1 MTEQLSDINLY
12 DLDQYERAL
21 PLEQLRALRTQ
32 APVFKHDD
40 PEQPDGFWALTRH
53 ADVEFVSRNSEVFS
67 SSEKSALIGEFPQES
82 LEQLRLLMLNQDPPQ
97 HTRTRSLVNRGFTPR
112 MIGQLEQRIAGV
124 CDQIVEHAVA
134 QGEGDFVTLCAAE
147 LPLIVIAELMGVPQE
162 DRHKVFDWSNRMVGA
177 NDPEY
182 GVTPEEAHSASVEMF
197 MYANALAEEKR
208 KAPKDDIVTRL
219 LTEDEQGEILSEL
232 EFDSFFM
239 LLAVAG
245 NETTRNAITGGMH
258 ALIENPAQWEKL
270 KNDSSLLP
278 SAADEIV
285 RYVSPVMHFRRQAT
299 RDIEVGGVQ
308 IKKGDKVVI
317 YYTSANR
324 DEAVFENPDV
334 FDITRDPNPHLGFGG
349 GGPHFC
355 LRRHLAKL
363 EIEQLFRALIERVDR
378 VELVSPPRRLRSNF
392 INGIKEMQVRFIPK
406 GASACSSSASGKSSR
421 KTPTASASSTSST
434 ASTPSPTSPQRRTG

>member
-1 MTEQLSDINLY
+1 MTDQLSDIDLY
-12 DLDQYERAL
+12 DMDQYERDL
-21 PLEQLRALRTQ
+21 PLDALKRLRHE
-32 APVFKHDD
+32 APVFKHPD
-40 PEQPDGFWALTRH
+40 PEKPDGYWALTSYK
-53 ADVEFVSRNSEVFS
+53 DVEFVSRNADIFS
-67 SSEKSALIGEFPQES
+67 SWEGSALISEFPREQ

-112 MIGQLEQRIAGV
+112 MIGQLEERIYKV
-124 CDQIVEHAVA
+124 CCEIIDNAVR

-147 LPLIVIAELMGVPQE
+147 LPLILIADLMGVPQE

-182 GVTPEEAHSASVEMF
+182 GVTPAEANAASVEMF
-197 MYANALAEEKR
+197 MYANDLAEKKR
-208 KAPKDDIVTRL
+208 QEPKEDIVTKL
-219 LTEDEQGEILSEL
+219 LQPDEEGDVLSEL

-245 NETTRNAITGGMH
+245 NETTRNAITGGMY
-258 ALIENPAQWEKL
+258 ALINNPEQWDKL
-270 KNDSSLLP
+270 KNDPSLLP
-278 SAADEIV
+278 TAADEIV

-299 RDIEVGGVQ
+299 RDIEVGGQ
-308 IKKGDKVVI
+308 LIKEGEKVVI

-324 DEAVFENPDV
+324 DESVFDDPDT

-355 LRRHLAKL
+355 LGRHLAKL
-363 EIEQLFRALIERVDR
+363 EIEELFRALIERVDR

-392 INGIKEMQVRFIPK
+392 INGIKEMQVRFIPTN
-406 GASACSSSASGKSSR
+406 SR
-421 KTPTASASSTSST
+421 AALTNSRG
-434 ASTPSPTSPQRRTG
+434 PQ

>member
-1 MTEQLSDINLY
+1 MTEQLSSINLY
-12 DLDQYERAL
+12 DLDQYEREL
-21 PLEQLRALRTQ
+21 PLDQLKRLRNE

-40 PEQPDGFWALTRH
+40 PENPDGYWALTRH
-53 ADVEFVSRNSEVFS
+53 ADVEFVSRNAEIFS
-67 SSEKSALIGEFPQES
+67 SYEKSALISEFPPEQ
-82 LEQLRLLMLNQDPPQ
+82 LDQLRLLMLNQDPPQ

-112 MIGQLEQRIAGV
+112 MIGQLEERIYKV
-124 CDQIVEHAVA
+124 CCEIIDNAVK

-147 LPLIVIAELMGVPQE
+147 LPLILIADLMGVPQE

-182 GVTPEEAHSASVEMF
+182 GVTPEEAQSASIEMF
-197 MYANALAEEKR
+197 MYANELAEKKR
-208 KAPKDDIVTRL
+208 QQPKDDIVTKL
-219 LTEDEQGEILSEL
+219 LQPDEQGDVLSEL

-245 NETTRNAITGGMH
+245 NETTRNAITGGMY
-258 ALIENPAQWEKL
+258 ALIQNPEQWDKL
-270 KNDSSLLP
+270 KDDPSLLP

-308 IKKGDKVVI
+308 IKQGDKVVI

-324 DEAVFENPDV
+324 DESVFENPDT

-355 LRRHLAKL
+355 LGRHLAKL

-378 VELVSPPRRLRSNF
+378 VELVSEPRRLRSNF

-406 GASACSSSASGKSSR
+406 GQG
-421 KTPTASASSTSST
+421 
-434 ASTPSPTSPQRRTG
+434 

>member
-1 MTEQLSDINLY
+1 MTEQLSDIDLY
-12 DLDQYERAL
+12 SLDQYEREL
-21 PLEQLRALRTQ
+21 PLEQLKRLRNE
-32 APVFKHDD
+32 APVFRHDD
-40 PEQPDGFWALTRH
+40 PEQPEGYWALTRH
-53 ADVEFVSRNSEVFS
+53 ADVEFVSRNADVFS
-67 SSEKSALIGEFPQES
+67 SYEKSALISEFPTEQ
-82 LEQLRLLMLNQDPPQ
+82 LDQLRLLMLNQDPPQ

-112 MIGQLEQRIAGV
+112 MIGQLEQRIYNV
-124 CDQIVEHAVA
+124 CCEIIDNAVR

-147 LPLIVIAELMGVPQE
+147 LPLILIADLMGVPLE

-182 GVTPEEAHSASVEMF
+182 GVTPEEAQSASIEMF
-197 MYANALAEEKR
+197 MYANELAEKKR
-208 KAPKDDIVTRL
+208 LEPKDDIVTKL
-219 LTEDEQGEILSEL
+219 LQPDEGGDVLSEL

-245 NETTRNAITGGMH
+245 NETTRNAITGGMY
-258 ALIENPAQWEKL
+258 ALIKNPEQWEQL
-270 KNDSSLLP
+270 KNDHALLP
-278 SAADEIV
+278 TAADEIV

-299 RDIEVGGVQ
+299 RDVEVGGVT

-324 DEAVFENPDV
+324 DESVFDNPDT

-355 LRRHLAKL
+355 LGRHLAKL
-363 EIEQLFRALIERVDR
+363 EIEQLFKALIERVDR
-378 VELVSPPRRLRSNF
+378 VELVSEPRRLRSNF

-406 GASACSSSASGKSSR
+406 GASA
-421 KTPTASASSTSST
+421 
-434 ASTPSPTSPQRRTG
+434 

>member
-1 MTEQLSDINLY
+1 MSLSDINLY
-12 DLDQYERAL
+12 DLDQYEVAL
-21 PLEQLRALRTQ
+21 PLDQYRRLRAE
-32 APVFKHDD
+32 APVFRHDD
-40 PEQPDGFWALTRH
+40 PEQPNGYWALTAH
-53 ADVEFVSRNSEVFS
+53 KDVEFVSRNADIFS
-67 SSEKSALIGEFPQES
+67 SYEGSALISEFPQEQ
-82 LEQLRLLMLNQDPPQ
+82 LDQLRLLMLNQDPPQ

-112 MIGQLEQRIAGV
+112 LIGQMEERIYGV
-124 CDQIVEHAVA
+124 CCRIIDDAVA
-134 QGEGDFVTLCAAE
+134 KGSGDFVALCAAE
-147 LPLIVIAELMGVPQE
+147 LPLVVIAELMGVPQD

-182 GVTPEEAHSASVEMF
+182 GVTQAEANTASIEMF
-197 MYANALAEEKR
+197 MYANELAEQKR
-208 KAPKDDIVTRL
+208 NEPKDDIVTKL
-219 LTEDEQGEILSEL
+219 LTPDEEGEELSEL

-258 ALIENPAQWEKL
+258 ALIENPDQWEKL
-270 KNDSSLLP
+270 KNDPSLLP

-299 RDIEVGGVQ
+299 RDVEVGGVT

-324 DEAVFENPDV
+324 DEKVFDNPDT

-355 LRRHLAKL
+355 LGRHLAKL

-406 GASACSSSASGKSSR
+406 GS
-421 KTPTASASSTSST
+421 
-434 ASTPSPTSPQRRTG
+434 Q